1 MAYFII
7 YDYLPPGFNLK
18 LKEFSGFFFKKNKID
33 NKAGTTTRTNYYGIE
48 TMIAHAKSKK
58 HHLFT
63 SKDIYNICTVPTSS
77 NRVLLQTV
85 SSTPIH

>member
-33 NKAGTTTRTNYYGIE
+33 NKAGTTT
-48 TMIAHAKSKK
+48 MA
-58 HHLFT
+58 
-63 SKDIYNICTVPTSS
+63 
-77 NRVLLQTV
+77 
-85 SSTPIH
+85 